1 MGSDGSERFSIP
13 CGWPWKDRRQ
23 MVLALFSPL
32 TLFSP
37 LAQQEGDP
45 RTPGGIY
52 TRYDLASSL
61 FRPESEFIQERMQSL
76 FYLSTEAVRCVLPD
90 LGTTQE

>member
-45 RTPGGIY
+45 RTPGVFTPDMTWRPLY
-52 TRYDLASSL
+52 FVQKANLSKSECNRYS
-61 FRPESEFIQERMQSL
+61 I
-76 FYLSTEAVRCVLPD
+76 
-90 LGTTQE
+90 